1 MKPNLIPS
9 FVLALVLIGSTDSM
23 FSANSVECPKVSE
36 VNNKSTSV
44 QDCKTIDSEGIKR
57 FAYVRDSDGYANLRE
72 GLNPKSKIIGTVKTS
87 EEVAVVMSKEE
98 LESSK
103 MIMVKTKDGK
113 IGYIHYT
120 RLYIYCK
127 DYCPIPNGISSELSI
142 PSSQAVMDSLFDAI
156 LLNEERTYI
165 EYYKI
170 TELLERKK
178 LLSASE
184 YNYVVSFLLK
194 NYNDGISEGLG
205 GSIFKHFRNNEEANK
220 MILKLYR
227 TNLDKY
233 LLGLA
238 EYMSIDLFTYTY
250 EKFIKEF
257 PMFVGNDT
265 VRKRFLEFD
274 HSYNE
279 VPESF

>member
-23 FSANSVECPKVSE
+23 FSANSVECAKVSE
-36 VNNKSTSV
+36 VNNKPTSQTNGTEV
-44 QDCKTIDSEGIKR
+44 SKR
-57 FAYVRDSDGYANLRE
+57 YAYVCDSDGYANLRE

-103 MIMVKTKDGK
+103 MIKVKTKDGK

-120 RLYIYCK
+120 RLYIKSMEY
-127 DYCPIPNGISSELSI
+127 PNPDDISSDLSI

-156 LLNEERTYI
+156 LLNDERTYI

-170 TELLERKK
+170 TGLLERKK

-205 GSIFKHFRNNEEANK
+205 GSIFEHFRNNEEANK

-250 EKFIKEF
+250 EKFIREF
-257 PMFVGNDT
+257 PMFVGNET
-265 VRKRFLEFD
+265 VRQRFLEFD

>member
-1 MKPNLIPS
+1 
-9 FVLALVLIGSTDSM
+9 M
-23 FSANSVECPKVSE
+23 FSANSVECVKVSE
-36 VNNKSTSV
+36 VNNKPTSQTNGTEV
-44 QDCKTIDSEGIKR
+44 SKR
-57 FAYVRDSDGYANLRE
+57 YAYVKDSDGYANLRE

-87 EEVAVVMSKEE
+87 EEVAVVMSKEA

-103 MIMVKTKDGK
+103 MIKVKTKDGK

-120 RLYIYCK
+120 RLHIKSMEY
-127 DYCPIPNGISSELSI
+127 PNPDFISSDLSI

-170 TELLERKK
+170 TGLLERKK
-178 LLSASE
+178 LLSGSE

-257 PMFVGNDT
+257 PMFAGNDA

-279 VPESF
+279 VPQSF

>member
-23 FSANSVECPKVSE
+23 FSANSVECAKVSE
-36 VNNKSTSV
+36 VNNKPTSQTNGTEV
-44 QDCKTIDSEGIKR
+44 SKR
-57 FAYVRDSDGYANLRE
+57 YAYVCDSDGYANLRE

-103 MIMVKTKDGK
+103 MIRVKTKDGK

-120 RLYIYCK
+120 RLYIKSMEY
-127 DYCPIPNGISSELSI
+127 PNPDDISLELSI

-156 LLNEERTYI
+156 LLNEERSYI
-165 EYYKI
+165 EYLKI
-170 TELLERKK
+170 TGLLERKK

-184 YNYVVSFLLK
+184 YNYVISFLAK
-194 NYNDGISEGLG
+194 NNNDGLGEGLG
-205 GSIFKHFRNNEEANK
+205 ASVFKHFRNNEKANK
-220 MILKLYR
+220 MILDIYR
-227 TNLDKY
+227 TNLDKN
-233 LLGLA
+233 LLCLV
-238 EYMSIDLFTYTY
+238 EYMFIDLDPYTY
-250 EKFIKEF
+250 KKFIREF
-257 PMFVGNDT
+257 PMFAGNDA

>member
-23 FSANSVECPKVSE
+23 FSANSVECAKVSE
-36 VNNKSTSV
+36 VNNKPTSQTNGTEV
-44 QDCKTIDSEGIKR
+44 SKR
-57 FAYVRDSDGYANLRE
+57 YAYVKDSDGYANLRE

-103 MIMVKTKDGK
+103 MIKVKTKDGK

-120 RLYIYCK
+120 RLYIKSMEY
-127 DYCPIPNGISSELSI
+127 PNPDDISSDLSI

-156 LLNEERTYI
+156 LLNEERSYI
-165 EYYKI
+165 EYLKI
-170 TELLERKK
+170 TGLLESKK

-184 YNYVVSFLLK
+184 YNYVISFLAK
-194 NYNDGISEGLG
+194 NNNNGLGEGLG
-205 GSIFKHFRNNEEANK
+205 ASVFKHFRNNEKANK
-220 MILKLYR
+220 MILDIYR

-233 LLGLA
+233 LLCLV
-238 EYMSIDLFTYTY
+238 EYMFIDLYPYTY
-250 EKFIKEF
+250 KKFIREF
-257 PMFVGNDT
+257 PMFVGNET
-265 VRKRFLEFD
+265 VRQRFLEFD

>member
-9 FVLALVLIGSTDSM
+9 FVLALVFIGSTDSTL
-23 FSANSVECPKVSE
+23 ATNSVECAKVSE
-36 VNNKSTSV
+36 VNNKPTSQTNGTEV
-44 QDCKTIDSEGIKR
+44 SKR
-57 FAYVRDSDGYANLRE
+57 YAYVWDSDGYANLRE
-72 GLNPKSKIIGTVKTS
+72 GLNPKSKVIGTVSTS
-87 EEVAVVMSKEE
+87 ETVAVIMSKEE
-98 LESSK
+98 VESSK
-103 MIMVKTKDGK
+103 MIKVKTKDGK

-120 RLYIYCK
+120 RLHIKSMEYPSP
-127 DYCPIPNGISSELSI
+127 DDISSDLSI

-156 LLNEERTYI
+156 LLNDERTYI

-170 TELLERKK
+170 TGLLERKK

-205 GSIFKHFRNNEEANK
+205 GSIFKHFRNNEKANK
-220 MILKLYR
+220 MILDIYR

-238 EYMSIDLFTYTY
+238 EYMFIDLYPYTY

-257 PMFVGNDT
+257 PMFAGNDA

-279 VPESF
+279 VPQSF

>member
-1 MKPNLIPS
+1 MKQNLIPS

-23 FSANSVECPKVSE
+23 FSANSVECAKVSE
-36 VNNKSTSV
+36 VNNKPTSQTNGTEV
-44 QDCKTIDSEGIKR
+44 SKR
-57 FAYVRDSDGYANLRE
+57 YAYVWDSDGYVNLRE

-87 EEVAVVMSKEE
+87 EEVDVVMSKEE

-103 MIMVKTKDGK
+103 MIKVKTKDGK

-120 RLYIYCK
+120 RLHIKSMEY
-127 DYCPIPNGISSELSI
+127 PNPDFISSDLSI

-170 TELLERKK
+170 TGLLERKK
-178 LLSASE
+178 LLSGSE
-184 YNYVVSFLLK
+184 YNYVVTFLLK

-205 GSIFKHFRNNEEANK
+205 GSIFEHFRNNEEANK

-250 EKFIKEF
+250 EKFIREF
-257 PMFVGNDT
+257 PMFVGNET
-265 VRKRFLEFD
+265 VRQRFLEFD

>member
-1 MKPNLIPS
+1 
-9 FVLALVLIGSTDSM
+9 M
-23 FSANSVECPKVSE
+23 FSANSVECAKVSE
-36 VNNKSTSV
+36 VNNKPTSQTNGTEV
-44 QDCKTIDSEGIKR
+44 SKR
-57 FAYVRDSDGYANLRE
+57 YAYVCDSDGYANLRE

-103 MIMVKTKDGK
+103 MIKVKTKDGK

-120 RLYIYCK
+120 RLHI
-127 DYCPIPNGISSELSI
+127 ISMEYPVPDDISLELSI

-156 LLNEERTYI
+156 LLNEERSYI
-165 EYYKI
+165 EYLKI
-170 TELLERKK
+170 TGLLERKK

-184 YNYVVSFLLK
+184 YNYVISFLAK
-194 NYNDGISEGLG
+194 NNNDGLGEGLG
-205 GSIFKHFRNNEEANK
+205 ASVFKHFRNNEKANK
-220 MILKLYR
+220 MILDIYR

-233 LLGLA
+233 LLCLV
-238 EYMSIDLFTYTY
+238 EYMFIDLYPYTY

-257 PMFVGNDT
+257 PMFAGNDA

>member
-23 FSANSVECPKVSE
+23 FSANSVECAKVSE
-36 VNNKSTSV
+36 VNNKPTSQTNGTEV
-44 QDCKTIDSEGIKR
+44 SKR
-57 FAYVRDSDGYANLRE
+57 YAYVCDSDGYANLRE

-103 MIMVKTKDGK
+103 MIKVKTKDGK
-113 IGYIHYT
+113 IGFIHYT
-120 RLYIYCK
+120 RLHIYSMK
-127 DYCPIPNGISSELSI
+127 CPVPDDISLELSI

-156 LLNEERTYI
+156 LLNEERSYI
-165 EYYKI
+165 EYLKI
-170 TELLERKK
+170 TGLLESKK

-184 YNYVVSFLLK
+184 YNYVISFLAK
-194 NYNDGISEGLG
+194 NNNDGLGEGLG
-205 GSIFKHFRNNEEANK
+205 ASVFKHFRNNEKANK
-220 MILKLYR
+220 MILDIYR

-233 LLGLA
+233 LLCLV
-238 EYMSIDLFTYTY
+238 EYMFIDLYPYTY
-250 EKFIKEF
+250 KKFIREF
-257 PMFVGNDT
+257 PMFAGNDA

>member
-23 FSANSVECPKVSE
+23 FSANSVECAKVSD
-36 VNNKSTSV
+36 VNNKPTSQTNGTEV
-44 QDCKTIDSEGIKR
+44 SKR
-57 FAYVRDSDGYANLRE
+57 YAYVKDSDGYANLRE

-103 MIMVKTKDGK
+103 MIKVKTKDGK

-120 RLYIYCK
+120 RLYIKSMEY
-127 DYCPIPNGISSELSI
+127 PNPDDISSDLSI

-156 LLNEERTYI
+156 LLNEERSYI
-165 EYYKI
+165 EYLKI
-170 TELLERKK
+170 TGLLESKK

-184 YNYVVSFLLK
+184 YNYVISFLAK
-194 NYNDGISEGLG
+194 NNNDGLGEGLG
-205 GSIFKHFRNNEEANK
+205 ASVFKHFRNNEKANK
-220 MILKLYR
+220 MILDIYR

-233 LLGLA
+233 LLCLV
-238 EYMSIDLFTYTY
+238 EYMFIDLYPYTY
-250 EKFIKEF
+250 KKFIREF
-257 PMFVGNDT
+257 PMFAGNDA

>member
-1 MKPNLIPS
+1 MKTNLIPS

-23 FSANSVECPKVSE
+23 FSANSVECAKVSE
-36 VNNKSTSV
+36 VNNKPTSQTNGTEV
-44 QDCKTIDSEGIKR
+44 SKR
-57 FAYVRDSDGYANLRE
+57 YAYVWDSDGYANLRE
-72 GLNPKSKIIGTVKTS
+72 GLNPKSKVIGTVSTS
-87 EEVAVVMSKEE
+87 ETVAVIMSKEE
-98 LESSK
+98 VESSK
-103 MIMVKTKDGK
+103 MIKVKTKDGK

-120 RLYIYCK
+120 RLHIKSMEYPSP
-127 DYCPIPNGISSELSI
+127 DDISSDLSI

-156 LLNEERTYI
+156 LLNDERTYI

-170 TELLERKK
+170 TGLLERKK

-184 YNYVVSFLLK
+184 YNYVVTFLLK

-257 PMFVGNDT
+257 PMFAGNDA